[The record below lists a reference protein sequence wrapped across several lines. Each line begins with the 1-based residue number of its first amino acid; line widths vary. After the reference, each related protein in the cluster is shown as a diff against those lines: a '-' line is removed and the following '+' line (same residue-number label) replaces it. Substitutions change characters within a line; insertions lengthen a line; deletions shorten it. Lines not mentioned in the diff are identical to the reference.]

1 VSLSWRDELSTASF
15 DADELLL
22 DVDASAASVR
32 QPGLEDSAL
41 VNSNVDSSVDS
52 GEDWTEQPERIE
64 ETTIRIPAEAGPDD
78 KPHSD
83 IEAIEVSQPV
93 SNQISSVDDR
103 LVESVDSATGI
114 ISPSAAQTQ
123 VAPSTSAPT
132 TTTQSTVQVTTKP
145 VLSRSANC

>member
-1 VSLSWRDELSTASF
+1 MSLSWRDELSTSSF

-22 DVDASAASVR
+22 EVDASAGSVR

-41 VNSNVDSSVDS
+41 FNSNADSSVDS

-64 ETTIRIPAEAGPDD
+64 ETTIRIPVTAGPDD

-103 LVESVDSATGI
+103 LDESAGI
-114 ISPSAAQTQ
+114 ISPSAAVTQ
-123 VAPSTSAPT
+123 LASSTSAPTT
-132 TTTQSTVQVTTKP
+132 TTTQSTVQVKTKP
-145 VLSRSANC
+145 VLSRSTNG